1 MRLARIV
8 EVDDEELG
16 LYLIGIE
23 MRQEMVVCDLREV
36 WELVIVDVHGESH
49 EALILEVEDV
59 VHEVVLEQATH
70 PHTSHEEADI
80 PHGEGKDVE

>member
-1 MRLARIV
+1 MR
-8 EVDDEELG
+8 ES
-16 LYLIGIE
+16 GIFAE
-23 MRQEMVVCDLREV
+23 ACL
-36 WELVIVDVHGESH
+36 LH

-59 VHEVVLEQATH
+59 VHQIILEQATH